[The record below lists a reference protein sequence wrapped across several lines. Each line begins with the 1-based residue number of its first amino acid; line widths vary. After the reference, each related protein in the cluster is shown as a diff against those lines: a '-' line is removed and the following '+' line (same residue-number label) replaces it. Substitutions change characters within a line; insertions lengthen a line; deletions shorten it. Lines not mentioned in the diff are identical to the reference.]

1 MVGVEDSEGIWASL
15 ILLQCKGGGGG
26 GGVVVSL
33 GPHNGRLVGEKFW
46 GLLREARG
54 QEGRHD

>member
-26 GGVVVSL
+26 CGFSWPAQWTPGRRKGL
-33 GPHNGRLVGEKFW
+33 GPSQGSERPG
-46 GLLREARG
+46 GPP
-54 QEGRHD
+54 